1 MDGLRSHLQRAAT
14 GEDGGHRC
22 VYVVGEDVLSAL
34 LLKVSEDSGSHH
46 FIATPADAV
55 VSLSRNG
62 PLTQFLEAI
71 REQPQSDALQGCIF
85 SISGFPRTR
94 MCTNDDPDVPTRD
107 EVASAIARTGAHLG
121 TGAMVQG
128 VTTHLVCL
136 HRCGAKYD
144 AATRWGFST
153 IQVVEWPWLLHVLQ
167 RGNVPPPSAVSQG
180 PGEVA
185 SQFDFYALTQQPP
198 PPMQHDDDTAAAAAS
213 SCTAV
218 PSSCSSSPES
228 KSKVSSD
235 DASNDV
241 DGARRKRAKQQHEQR
256 PVRFAFGGGR
266 HDDSKMELAKA
277 QLHALGADVAWPAAA
292 PRFDDAAAGLCT
304 HLVMF
309 GGELKRTEKFL
320 CAAAA
325 GRWVLTPEYVRAS
338 HATGR
343 LLPFEDYEVG
353 AGGAHHPLA
362 AAATFRRTQRE
373 AGLPLVFAGKHVVIV
388 GTTAPPPDILVAVV
402 ESGGGTAA
410 AVATAAELAPNVA
423 ATAYVAVTTRGVDAL
438 NAPVVTP
445 AYILDSV
452 CATTDVEL
460 ELASY
465 MAPS

>member
-1 MDGLRSHLQRAAT
+1 
-14 GEDGGHRC
+14 
-22 VYVVGEDVLSAL
+22 VLSAL
-34 LLKVSEDSGSHH
+34 LLKVSEAENSGGHH

-94 MCTNDDPDVPTRD
+94 VCTNDDPDVPTRD
-107 EVASAIARTGAHLG
+107 EVASAIARTGARLG

-144 AATRWGFST
+144 AATRWGEGT

-167 RGNVPPPSAVSQG
+167 RGNVPPPSASQG
-180 PGEVA
+180 PGEGA

-198 PPMQHDDDTAAAAAS
+198 PPMQQHNDDTATAAAA

-218 PSSCSSSPES
+218 PSSCSSSPGS
-228 KSKVSSD
+228 KSKNSSD
-235 DASNDV
+235 DTTNDV

-338 HATGR
+338 HAAGR

-373 AGLPLVFAGKHVVIV
+373 AGLPLVFAGKHFVIV

-410 AVATAAELAPNVA
+410 TAAELAPDVA
-423 ATAYVAVTTRGVDAL
+423 ATAYVAVTTRGVDAH

-460 ELASY
+460 DLASY

>member
-1 MDGLRSHLQRAAT
+1 
-14 GEDGGHRC
+14 
-22 VYVVGEDVLSAL
+22 
-34 LLKVSEDSGSHH
+34 
-46 FIATPADAV
+46 
-55 VSLSRNG
+55 
-62 PLTQFLEAI
+62 
-71 REQPQSDALQGCIF
+71 
-85 SISGFPRTR
+85 
-94 MCTNDDPDVPTRD
+94 
-107 EVASAIARTGAHLG
+107 
-121 TGAMVQG
+121 MVQG

-144 AATRWGFST
+144 AATRWGEGT
-153 IQVVEWPWLLHVLQ
+153 IQVVEWPWLMHVLQ
-167 RGNVPPPSAVSQG
+167 RGNVPPPSAASQG
-180 PGEVA
+180 PGEGA

-198 PPMQHDDDTAAAAAS
+198 PPMPQHDDDTAAAAAS

-218 PSSCSSSPES
+218 PSSCSSSPGS
-228 KSKVSSD
+228 KSKNSSD
-235 DASNDV
+235 DTTNDV

-292 PRFDDAAAGLCT
+292 PRFDDAAACLCT

-309 GGELKRTEKFL
+309 GELKRTEKFL

-338 HATGR
+338 NAAGR

-373 AGLPLVFAGKHVVIV
+373 AGLPLVFAGKHFVIV

-410 AVATAAELAPNVA
+410 AVAATAAELAPDVA

-438 NAPVVTP
+438 DAPVVTP

-452 CATTDVEL
+452 CATTDVEF
-460 ELASY
+460 ASF